1 MAEPLV
7 ISFAADTSRAQ
18 SAMAT
23 LAAQIVGN
31 MASIGTAMAGGAAN
45 ANGFGGALGNLTA
58 NLSRAATA
66 VGNDVTSIAGATAR
80 AATAD
85 KATLQSVVSA
95 FTAAAVTSNTASA
108 GVKAGVSATSTAL
121 GTLAAQ
127 LPILLYLGTGLGV
140 AAAAYGTIAMAVA
153 AANKQMDAFIA
164 LGAEAEKTGLGVGF
178 LQRFKDVAKDAKIA
192 VEEIDQALRHASR
205 ATTPRFEQDNPVQHQ
220 LTDIFE
226 SGYTG
231 SFQSKGLSDY
241 LGAKDADTRV
251 RAVVTAMQEL
261 RDLGLSIAA
270 IDLAEKVFGSAVAER
285 IRSGRLEIDAIAE
298 ALDRKRDDLISQ
310 DEIDNATAFK
320 DRLADA
326 YDEIGKVLETSF
338 TVIEAGKGINQ
349 IWLSIVE
356 TTAKA
361 ATHAG
366 TFLDNMLKAARAT
379 DGQSPLYPRQRQEGE
394 GSLGADLGADAAR
407 AGRGRTLY
415 DSPIGP
421 ERPSGFIPDP
431 PAPPRRPLSFFT
443 ERAPER
449 PARQSGGDTAV
460 ADPVETFV
468 HQLEKSAA
476 AVKAE
481 AEAFGKSNSEKQVAI
496 QLARAQE
503 IASQNG
509 RTLTDAETASITRAA
524 TATATYR
531 DRILDLEQAQRETAE
546 TARYFGDTIVNSLAD
561 AIFNGRKFSDILH
574 SLEAQFSRA
583 ALQAILTGQG
593 PLASFFGTAPPA
605 SAGPNAVGGLAGAFN
620 ESAEQLFRANGGPVE
635 AGRAYTVGEMGRELF
650 IPNQSGRMVPIERT
664 VPGPAAPAEERRPV
678 AVHVSVMTQDARSFL
693 RSEGQ
698 VTAALARAVQ
708 RGTRGL

>member
-1 MAEPLV
+1 M
-7 ISFAADTSRAQ
+7 RW
-18 SAMAT
+18 
-23 LAAQIVGN
+23 
-31 MASIGTAMAGGAAN
+31 
-45 ANGFGGALGNLTA
+45 LT
-58 NLSRAATA
+58 
-66 VGNDVTSIAGATAR
+66 
-80 AATAD
+80 
-85 KATLQSVVSA
+85 
-95 FTAAAVTSNTASA
+95 
-108 GVKAGVSATSTAL
+108 
-121 GTLAAQ
+121 
-127 LPILLYLGTGLGV
+127 
-140 AAAAYGTIAMAVA
+140 
-153 AANKQMDAFIA
+153 
-164 LGAEAEKTGLGVGF
+164 
-178 LQRFKDVAKDAKIA
+178 
-192 VEEIDQALRHASR
+192 
-205 ATTPRFEQDNPVQHQ
+205 
-220 LTDIFE
+220 
-226 SGYTG
+226 
-231 SFQSKGLSDY
+231 
-241 LGAKDADTRV
+241 V
-251 RAVVTAMQEL
+251 R
-261 RDLGLSIAA
+261 
-270 IDLAEKVFGSAVAER
+270 
-285 IRSGRLEIDAIAE
+285 
-298 ALDRKRDDLISQ
+298 
-310 DEIDNATAFK
+310 
-320 DRLADA
+320 
-326 YDEIGKVLETSF
+326 
-338 TVIEAGKGINQ
+338 
-349 IWLSIVE
+349 
-356 TTAKA
+356 
-361 ATHAG
+361 
-366 TFLDNMLKAARAT
+366 
-379 DGQSPLYPRQRQEGE
+379 
-394 GSLGADLGADAAR
+394 
-407 AGRGRTLY
+407 
-415 DSPIGP
+415 P

-546 TARYFGDTIVNSLAD
+546 TARYFGDTIANSLAD